1 MRRRTIAAFMV
12 AVVAMGASSCAE
24 PTRVITGDAQ
34 EALPRAT
41 LQDWVTYGD
50 KLVVVKTTGETAD
63 PLTEEE
69 RLRGEGFSA
78 RKVTYEIQTTTWAR
92 SGSNQS
98 LPIKIEAANGGW
110 IVRGDKR
117 TEVQF
122 SGQAK
127 AEIGA
132 SYLALLTYSDITA
145 AVDPKTRKVTAGE
158 GRAWTVID
166 LLPLSG
172 GKVTSAGDEKQFPV
186 RADLASLTPEE
197 SGARLGITDP
207 DPVAEK
213 YMNLDPVVRY
223 QNVQLDKSA
232 EAPPTPAKGER

>member
-24 PTRVITGDAQ
+24 PTRVFTGDAQ

-63 PLTEEE
+63 PLTDEE

-132 SYLALLTYSDITA
+132 SYLALLTYLISPQPST
-145 AVDPKTRKVTAGE
+145 PK
-158 GRAWTVID
+158 
-166 LLPLSG
+166 L
-172 GKVTSAGDEKQFPV
+172 
-186 RADLASLTPEE
+186 
-197 SGARLGITDP
+197 ARLRL
-207 DPVAEK
+207 E
-213 YMNLDPVVRY
+213 R
-223 QNVQLDKSA
+223 
-232 EAPPTPAKGER
+232 GERGQ